1 MNNASECNGEAV
13 FKTHEIHCDS
23 CNELLTIYTEVF
35 LKDGKFIGYTKQPKY
50 LDQYSYEV
58 SVELHSC
65 SLHLSKQL
73 CWKCKDAEDMKIRKL
88 LEDNGFKMPT
98 L

>member
-1 MNNASECNGEAV
+1 MNKVNEYTDEII

-23 CNELLTIYTEVF
+23 CNELLTTYTEVY
-35 LKDGKFIGYTKQPKY
+35 LKDGKFIGYAKQPIF
-50 LDQYSYEV
+50 LDEFSYDV
-58 SVELHSC
+58 SVELYSC

-73 CWKCKDAEDMKIRKL
+73 CRKCRDAEDQKIKKL

-98 L
+98 I

>member
-1 MNNASECNGEAV
+1 MNNVNECDGEVV

-23 CNELLTIYTEVF
+23 CNELLTTYTGVH
-35 LKDGKFIGYTKQPKY
+35 LKDGKFIGYIKEPRY
-50 LDQYSYEV
+50 LDQYSYDV
-58 SVELHSC
+58 SVELRSC

-73 CWKCKDAEDMKIRKL
+73 CWKCKDAEDLKIRKL
-88 LEDNGFKMPT
+88 LEDNGFKLPT